1 MNVFAEPVKCA
12 NENVTVYAEKQ
23 RDIAH
28 ACLVIDKTYVFLRS
42 SGLNKPVPAIYLH
55 IVSKLPEHPYF
66 EECLGYNNMRTK
78 QTYLL
83 SYEACKCRSDV
94 ENSFWGLTFNRELH
108 NSFIAHEIAHAIA
121 GAHFDIKTQGIAA
134 QEYIAYT
141 AQIALMSESLRK
153 DLLTRIQNEAFEDY
167 HEITSTFHDLSPLI
181 FAVKA
186 YRHFRRKENG
196 TIFYQ
201 KLLCGEVIL
210 DGEEQR

>member
-28 ACLVIDKTYVFLRS
+28 ACLAIDKTYVFLRS
-42 SGLNKPVPAIYLH
+42 SGFNKPVPAIYLH

-66 EECLGYNNMRTK
+66 EECFGYHNRRTR

-83 SYEACKCRSDV
+83 SYEACKGWYF
-94 ENSFWGLTFNRELH
+94 ENSFLGLTFNRELH
-108 NSFIAHEIAHAIA
+108 NSFIVHEIAHAIA
-121 GAHFDIKTQGIAA
+121 GAHFVIKTQGVAA

-167 HEITSTFHDLSPLI
+167 HEITSTFHGLSPLI

-196 TIFYQ
+196 KIFYQ
-201 KLLCGEVIL
+201 KLLHGEVIL
-210 DGEEQR
+210 DGEE